1 VTHTGGD
8 DRVTHTGG
16 DDRVTH
22 TGGDEDLLGEHEWG
36 SGTGPEFMGPRHEYR
51 ESLILRR
58 LRSGVR
64 EGRVL
69 NAGAGAG
76 SLTVSLIERG
86 YHVTS
91 VDMSEPFLERLREL
105 SGGRGEVRYAD
116 LTQLPFEDGSFD
128 GIVCGE
134 VLEHIPDDVA
144 ALAELQ
150 RVLRPGGVFVATVP
164 ANPWLYDWFDKWVG
178 HLRRYSPEGMAG
190 RLREA
195 GFDDADVEGWGFP
208 VTGLYYRLGYRP
220 LVRRR
225 VRALAPP
232 VDQHARP
239 SLRKRLAMRAF
250 RAVLELDT
258 LFIGRRPGYFGLLVT
273 ARARPEPPQRRTPA
287 PPA

>member
-1 VTHTGGD
+1 MS
-8 DRVTHTGG
+8 
-16 DDRVTH
+16 H
-22 TGGDEDLLGEHEWG
+22 TGGDEDLLGEHQWG

-58 LRSGVR
+58 LCGGAPA
-64 EGRVL
+64 GRVL

-76 SLTVSLIERG
+76 SLTASLLERG
-86 YHVTS
+86 YRVTS
-91 VDMSEPFLERLREL
+91 VDMSEPFLERLRAVTAEH
-105 SGGRGEVRYAD
+105 GGPDSEVMWAD
-116 LTQLPFEDGSFD
+116 LTRLPFADASFD
-128 GIVCGE
+128 GVVCGE

-144 ALAELQ
+144 ALRELR
-150 RVLRPGGVFVATVP
+150 RVLRPGGVLVATVP

-178 HLRRYSPEGMAG
+178 HVRRYSQDGMAA

-225 VRALAPP
+225 VRARAPA
-232 VDQHARP
+232 VDEDGRP
-239 SLRKRLAMRAF
+239 SARKRLALRAF
-250 RAVLELDT
+250 RALLELDT

-273 ARARPEPPQRRTPA
+273 ARVR
-287 PPA
+287 